1 MINFYG
7 QDFSNKVVLEVGTGR
22 GGTTIELAKFLSK
35 FNGCKLITT
44 DLNDDNFE
52 KIEEEIKNYHVQVE
66 FIKTDGCILEGI
78 ENNSI
83 DFLVCNYTLCAI
95 NSKCG
100 SEALAINRFNEVLKE
115 NGVLYIE
122 EEYPIDIETND
133 MEYVWKR
140 KWQLRRAT
148 SMLLGDSHF
157 NEINPYILAK
167 ILKLQ
172 GFKDINWEKDSSK
185 FLGDNCLEFSKYRL
199 SKLLDKLENK
209 DIVNGIKKEMEKLE
223 EYAIRTNGMEVPI
236 YKIIATKI

>member
-35 FNGCKLITT
+35 FNGCKLVTT

-52 KIEEEIKNYHVQVE
+52 DIKDKLSEYNVE
-66 FIKTDGCILEGI
+66 TKFIKTDGCMLQGI
-78 ENNSI
+78 QSNSI

-100 SEALAINRFNEVLKE
+100 SEILAINKFNEVLKE

-185 FLGDNCLEFSKYRL
+185 FLGDNCLEFSKHRL

-223 EYAIRTNGMEVPI
+223 EYATRTNGMEVPI